1 MKTETMQAIREAI
14 KAENP
19 HADKIMDLAS
29 MMVISTLIAVQQVDA
44 FWEDAGKAGTP
55 STTDYAAR
63 VIGFLSKQ
71 HGTGDV
77 RL

>member
-1 MKTETMQAIREAI
+1 MQAIREAL

-19 HADKIMDLAS
+19 RADKVMDPAS

-44 FWEDAGKAGTP
+44 FWENAEKAGTP

-63 VIGFLSKQ
+63 IIGFLQRQ
-71 HGTGDV
+71 HGTKDV
-77 RL
+77 TL